1 MDHEITQPDPPISQN
16 GGPNG
21 IHNEID
27 HEPPLE
33 ELERELPFVNDGQIA
48 LGDLLSRVVQ
58 AIYAELSELSETL
71 ALLFFFR
78 VLALIGSSIR
88 MPNMSDTARKR
99 TLADWVVKT
108 KKQIVK
114 LYAVTKWSR
123 DANAVQKCMVSII
136 STSMWVS
143 TQVIPLFRILLHSS

>member
-1 MDHEITQPDPPISQN
+1 MDHEITQPDPSLSQN

-21 IHNEID
+21 VYN

-58 AIYAELSELSETL
+58 ATYAELSELSETL
-71 ALLFFFR
+71 VSVLLFL
-78 VLALIGSSIR
+78 VLALISSSVR

-114 LYAVTKWSR
+114 MYAVTKWSR

-136 STSMWVS
+136 SNSM
-143 TQVIPLFRILLHSS
+143 

>member
-1 MDHEITQPDPPISQN
+1 MDYEITQPDPLLPQN

-21 IHNEID
+21 IHNGID
-27 HEPPLE
+27 HEPSLE

-58 AIYAELSELSETL
+58 ATYAELSELSETL
-71 ALLFFFR
+71 ASALLCL
-78 VLALIGSSIR
+78 VLALIDSSVR

-136 STSMWVS
+136 SIFM
-143 TQVIPLFRILLHSS
+143 

>member
-1 MDHEITQPDPPISQN
+1 MDHEIDPPRAN

-21 IHNEID
+21 IHTEID

-33 ELERELPFVNDGQIA
+33 ELERELPFVDDGQIA

-58 AIYAELSELSETL
+58 ATYAELSEHSETL
-71 ALLFFFR
+71 SYSLHCRAP
-78 VLALIGSSIR
+78 ALISLSIR

-114 LYAVTKWSR
+114 LYAVAKWSR
-123 DANAVQKCMVSII
+123 DANTVQKCMVNFVF
-136 STSMWVS
+136 TFM
-143 TQVIPLFRILLHSS
+143 